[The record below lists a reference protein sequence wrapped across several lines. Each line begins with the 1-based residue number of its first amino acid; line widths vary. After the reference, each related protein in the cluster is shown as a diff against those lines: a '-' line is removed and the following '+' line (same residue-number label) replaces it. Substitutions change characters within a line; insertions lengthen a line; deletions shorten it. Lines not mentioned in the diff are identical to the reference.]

1 MNRRGGQRSIGW
13 PPLLR
18 PDWVS
23 GPSPN
28 LVVRPVIACS
38 LLSTILYFPLLPLSQ
53 NLITPERHR
62 PGPPLYQKAA
72 RRAGRQ
78 DEPYREKKNSSGGDG
93 FTGQGRNHHASAK
106 KMIHSRDRFRVVC
119 LSLRFHYFPKGVN
132 SMKKVLSVICALFV
146 AVAFASVTLAADNAV
161 KTAPADNTAKTAPA
175 DNTAKTPEKKEEPK
189 PAEKKKPG

>member
-28 LVVRPVIACS
+28 LVVRPVIAFS

-62 PGPPLYQKAA
+62 PGPHCTRKRLGEP
-72 RRAGRQ
+72 AGRTNRTGKRRKAPGGEASPGGGGISTAVRQ
-78 DEPYREKKNSSGGDG
+78 KDVARE
-93 FTGQGRNHHASAK
+93 
-106 KMIHSRDRFRVVC
+106 
-119 LSLRFHYFPKGVN
+119 
-132 SMKKVLSVICALFV
+132 
-146 AVAFASVTLAADNAV
+146 
-161 KTAPADNTAKTAPA
+161 
-175 DNTAKTPEKKEEPK
+175 
-189 PAEKKKPG
+189 

>member
-62 PGPPLYQKAA
+62 PGPHCTRKRLGEP
-72 RRAGRQ
+72 AGRTN
-78 DEPYREKKNSSGGDG
+78 R
-93 FTGQGRNHHASAK
+93 TGKR
-106 KMIHSRDRFRVVC
+106 R
-119 LSLRFHYFPKGVN
+119 
-132 SMKKVLSVICALFV
+132 
-146 AVAFASVTLAADNAV
+146 
-161 KTAPADNTAKTAPA
+161 TAPGGVGSPGREGII
-175 DNTAKTPEKKEEPK
+175 TPLRKKCFTRETVSV
-189 PAEKKKPG
+189 